1 MEWLHKEVGVLPC
14 MWNVSIPNTP
24 HPYFQQLVFFEVLDE
39 ANNIGET
46 CF

>member
-14 MWNVSIPNTP
+14 MQNVSIPNTS
-24 HPYFQQLVFFEVLDE
+24 HPCFQQPMFFELLNE
-39 ANNIGET
+39 ANNIDDT